1 MITGGTFNGNDG
13 ALFQTNFNVNSC
25 DWTSIDVNGSQSIL
39 IVTALNSFVSQI
51 KKKKPKNL
59 KHRRKF
65 LEGEGGNHN
74 QCALDGPQVMTCPN
88 LSNDK
93 SRYNHGVLVAF

>member
-51 KKKKPKNL
+51 KKKKTQKPEAQK
-59 KHRRKF
+59 
-65 LEGEGGNHN
+65 E
-74 QCALDGPQVMTCPN
+74 
-88 LSNDK
+88 
-93 SRYNHGVLVAF
+93 VLGR